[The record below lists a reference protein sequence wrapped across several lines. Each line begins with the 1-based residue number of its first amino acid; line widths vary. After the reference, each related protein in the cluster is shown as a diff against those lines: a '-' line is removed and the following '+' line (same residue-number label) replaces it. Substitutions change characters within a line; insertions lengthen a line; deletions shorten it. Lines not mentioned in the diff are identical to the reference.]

1 MMNEMFNR
9 QIVVTFDKKIKAC
22 HGKLEDLHEGKIKG
36 KLFVH
41 VLL

>member
-1 MMNEMFNR
+1 MMNEMLKR

-22 HGKLEDLHEGKIKG
+22 HGKLEDLYEGKVKG

-41 VLL
+41 VFL